1 MTLEEFLN
9 TPVVMVEQTLLPD
22 KLGTV
27 MAEVCDKHL
36 VHPNHVL
43 GKSRDQKVVQAR
55 REFIAILHFRYRYLP
70 EEIARLMDMDR
81 TSVNYHLGKLKSRR
95 AVYAHLKSQYS

>member
-22 KLGTV
+22 TLGTL
-27 MAEVCDKHL
+27 MAEVCDKHF
-36 VHPNHVL
+36 VYPHHVL
-43 GKSRDQKVVQAR
+43 GKSREQQVVQAR

-70 EEIARLMDMDR
+70 EEIARLMNMDR

-95 AVYAHLKSQYS
+95 TVYQHLKSQYA